1 MLAALKVNF
10 SPHLWLPHSQLYRIH
25 RSAPPTASLAT
36 GAKCVPLG
44 TSIPNPLAANVGS
57 WGIGLPSAP
66 RIKGPHPQASNWLRG
81 QKRPPHLQSAPSQ
94 EISITGLELRVQMD
108 WQVGRSLSF
117 RREGPSTLSLLSSP
131 DPSPREP
138 TPSGESLVSRLL
150 HLLLY
155 LYVACRTGI
164 LLLRLFSL
172 HLNSQGDNVLF
183 LSS

>member
-1 MLAALKVNF
+1 MAAPFPTVKNSSKCTTYCQPGHRGKMCPTGDKHPKSTCCKCRQLGHWAALCPEDQRTPPAGF
-10 SPHLWLPHSQLYRIH
+10 QLVARAEE
-25 RSAPPTASLAT
+25 APP
-36 GAKCVPLG
+36 
-44 TSIPNPLAANVGS
+44 
-57 WGIGLPSAP
+57 
-66 RIKGPHPQASNWLRG
+66 
-81 QKRPPHLQSAPSQ
+81 LQSAPSQ

-172 HLNSQGDNVLF
+172 HPNSQGDNVLF